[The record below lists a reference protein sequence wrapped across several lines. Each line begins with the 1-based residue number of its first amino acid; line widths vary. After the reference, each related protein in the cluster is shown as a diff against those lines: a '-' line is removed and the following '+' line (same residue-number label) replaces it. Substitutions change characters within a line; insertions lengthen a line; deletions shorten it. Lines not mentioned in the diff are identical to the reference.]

1 MTDIDMYYALIG
13 GLLIGLAASG
23 LLLGSGRVMGI
34 SGILGGLLDPKVKDT
49 LWRTSFLLGLLVGS
63 SLIPLMGFSALEI
76 PFHRGLVSAGVGGV
90 LVGIGT
96 TIGNGCTSGHGVCGM
111 SRLSPRSFVASI
123 VFILSGVVTVA
134 LYNTVFGGGL

>member
-1 MTDIDMYYALIG
+1 
-13 GLLIGLAASG
+13 
-23 LLLGSGRVMGI
+23 
-34 SGILGGLLDPKVKDT
+34 LLDPKVKDT

-111 SRLSPRSFVASI
+111 SRLSPRSFVATI